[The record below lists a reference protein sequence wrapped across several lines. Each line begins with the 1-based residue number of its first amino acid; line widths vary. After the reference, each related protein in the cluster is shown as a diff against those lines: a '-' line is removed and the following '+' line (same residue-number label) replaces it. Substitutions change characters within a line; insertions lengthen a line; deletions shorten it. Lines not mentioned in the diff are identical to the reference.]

1 MVEARERVR
10 RLRRRLGEGYRR
22 VPEPA
27 RRFLAWLRSPEFLTT
42 SSSLAFYAMVSLPPM
57 VLLGFWGAGLVVDQ
71 SALQDLGT
79 EVDAQAPDQL
89 PVADVL
95 RALIDVAAE
104 TGPVAAVAAV
114 WPATTYGAALAR
126 ALSEVAPR
134 SEQRMRGWK
143 GRLLALAII
152 AVLPVA
158 VFSGLA
164 ALYLVPRLLGS
175 GTAVRIA
182 MGLGSL
188 ALLGV
193 LIGLVYALFRLW
205 ETRISDVVVGAATAT
220 CLVAATTGGY
230 LVYLEYADFTARYG
244 ATALATAVLLGLW
257 LLLGNA
263 ALIAGYRVM
272 ARRVHARRPRD
283 PGPDD
288 ARDRA
293 GDHLGDRASSRAT
306 DQAGDRAA
314 DAVGSRTADRAG
326 TGDREPARR

>member
-22 VPEPA
+22 VPQPV

-42 SSSLAFYAMVSLPPM
+42 SAGLAFYAMVSLPPM
-57 VLLGFWGAGLVVDQ
+57 VLLGFWVAGLAVDD
-71 SALQDLGT
+71 SALQNLGT
-79 EVDAQAPDQL
+79 QVDDQAPDRL

-95 RALIDVAAE
+95 RALIDVAAQ

-126 ALSEVAPR
+126 AFSAVAPETER
-134 SEQRMRGWK
+134 RIRGWK

-175 GTAVRIA
+175 GPVLRIA
-182 MGLGSL
+182 LGVGVL
-188 ALLGV
+188 LLLGLV
-193 LIGLVYALFRLW
+193 IGLIYTLYRLW
-205 ETRISDVVVGAATAT
+205 ETRVGDIAVGAATAT
-220 CLVAATTGGY
+220 GLVAVTTGGY
-230 LVYLEYADFTARYG
+230 LVYLEFADFTARYG
-244 ATALATAVLLGLW
+244 PTALATAVLLGLW

-272 ARRVHARRPRD
+272 ARRVQARRKGGGNGGTSSPAPSV
-283 PGPDD
+283 PGDTRPGG
-288 ARDRA
+288 R
-293 GDHLGDRASSRAT
+293 
-306 DQAGDRAA
+306 QQ
-314 DAVGSRTADRAG
+314 
-326 TGDREPARR
+326 P

>member
-1 MVEARERVR
+1 MVEAPERVR

-22 VPEPA
+22 VPEPV

-71 SALQDLGT
+71 SSLQDLGT

-95 RALIDVAAE
+95 SALIDVAE
-104 TGPVAAVAAV
+104 QTGPVAAVAAV

-126 ALSEVAPR
+126 AFGEVAPR

-175 GTAVRIA
+175 GTPVRIA

-205 ETRISDVVVGAATAT
+205 ETRISDVAVGAATAT
-220 CLVAATTGGY
+220 ALVAATTVGY

-263 ALIAGYRVM
+263 SLIAGYRVM
-272 ARRVHARRPRD
+272 ARRVHARRPRS
-283 PGPDD
+283 PE
-288 ARDRA
+288 RDRA
-293 GDHLGDRASSRAT
+293 GDQTA
-306 DQAGDRAA
+306 DQTGGHAGEHAGDRAGPRA
-314 DAVGSRTADRAG
+314 TDRAG